1 MGDGKQTHRFFRQ
14 KKKKKK
20 KKKLEIDLQIA
31 DFDSPNSY
39 YIINKFNNL

>member
-1 MGDGKQTHRFFRQ
+1 MGDGKQTRRLFHQ

-20 KKKLEIDLQIA
+20 KKIEIDPQIA
-31 DFDSPNSY
+31 DFDLTNSY